1 MLATFNERGRRLVRR
16 TTPPRP
22 QTGFARPG
30 SSPGAGRTFF
40 GSKKACVIEVFTTSR
55 YSSMQDAKLPIR
67 HVENPGN
74 LISVRCRTLPEIEL
88 SCRRAGRF

>member
-1 MLATFNERGRRLVRR
+1 MARKALKRRGWTPEHVRTLKTLARKR
-16 TTPPRP
+16 T
-22 QTGFARPG
+22 
-30 SSPGAGRTFF
+30 PGAGRTFF